1 MKEKGGGWKQAPSRG
16 FLSLCRWGRGLL
28 FQLQRLGCRVTEKI
42 KAEQK
47 GPLGI
52 YLTEQGGCVDF

>member
-28 FQLQRLGCRVTEKI
+28 FQLERLGCRVTEKI

-52 YLTEQGGCVDF
+52 